1 MLGKRER
8 ERKRG
13 KNPDHGNI
21 FGWGQAASLKSL
33 EDVLLGEFECR
44 SDLADTHLTH
54 PVANLDTVIQALA
67 HGMSGQEASSESVTS
82 TVGVDN
88 LIVRELGDRV
98 DLGVFLARVNVARQ
112 V

>member
-1 MLGKRER
+1 M
-8 ERKRG
+8 
-13 KNPDHGNI
+13 
-21 FGWGQAASLKSL
+21 
-33 EDVLLGEFECR
+33 LGEFECR

-54 PVANLDTVIQALA
+54 PVTNLDTVIQALA
-67 HGMSGQEASSESVTS
+67 HGMGGQEASSESVTG

-98 DLGVFLARVNVARQ
+98 NLGVFLVRVNVARQ